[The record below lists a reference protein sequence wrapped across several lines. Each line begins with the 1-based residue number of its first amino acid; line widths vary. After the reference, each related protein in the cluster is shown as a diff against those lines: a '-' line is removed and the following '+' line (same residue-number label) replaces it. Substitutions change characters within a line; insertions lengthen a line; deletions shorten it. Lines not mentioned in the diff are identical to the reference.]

1 MKIRFASLDD
11 ARALSKIYAQYIDLP
26 ISFECA
32 APSAEEFRRRIAD
45 IGAFHNAEFK
55 GGRWHDVEYFEKQI
69 GAYAAPPR
77 EPVPAAQMPAGVFQ
91 KIVSKHVDGI
101 VLG

>member
-55 GGRWHDVEYFEKQI
+55 GGRRHDVEYFEKQI
-69 GAYAAPPR
+69 GACAVPPR
-77 EPVPAAQMPAGVFQ
+77 DPVPAAQMPSDAFLA
-91 KIVSKHVDGI
+91 IVSKYVAA
-101 VLG
+101 